1 MKFSALKNIYF
12 LGIGGIG
19 MSALARYFKSQ
30 NKNVSGYDKTPTP
43 LTGELINEGI
53 PIHFEDDIRNID
65 PILLSSDK
73 ASTLIVYTPA
83 IPNKHAELNYF
94 LTNGFTIKKRS
105 EVLGLITQH
114 TFTVAVAGTHGKT
127 TTSSMI
133 AHILKHS
140 GINCLA
146 FLGGITKNYNTNLL
160 LPAAGASNVIT
171 VVEAD
176 EYDRSFLALSPSI
189 SVITSMD
196 PDHLDIYGNEAYM
209 VESYRLFAAK
219 LSENGKLI
227 YKNGLPL
234 EDLPFTKSSY
244 GINTAAEYVG
254 SNIRIDNHRYHFDWH
269 NTSTSIKDITTDMPG
284 LHNVENAVAAIAV
297 ARALNIPDA
306 DIRKALLEYTGVKR
320 RFEYQLRTPQVI
332 YIDDYAHHPE
342 ELRAAISSAHEL
354 YPDKK
359 ITGIFQPHLFSRTR
373 DFVDGFA
380 KSLSLLD
387 KLILLDIYPAREVPI
402 AGITSQIIFEKVTIS
417 DKVLCKKESVIEELK
432 KSKCEV
438 VMTLGAGDI
447 DQLVNPIC
455 NYLKKAN

>member
-1 MKFSALKNIYF
+1 MNFSALKNIYF

-43 LTGELINEGI
+43 LTGELIDEGI
-53 PIHFEDDIRNID
+53 PIHFEDDVRKID
-65 PILLSSDK
+65 AAFLTTDK
-73 ASTLIVYTPA
+73 DYTLIVYTPA
-83 IPNKHAELNYF
+83 IPNNHTELNYF
-94 LTNGFTIKKRS
+94 LSNGFSIKKRS

-114 TFTVAVAGTHGKT
+114 TFTIAVAGTHGKT

-133 AHILKHS
+133 AHILKNS

-160 LPAAGASNVIT
+160 LPEAGATNVIA

-196 PDHLDIYGNEAYM
+196 PDHLDIYGNEAFM
-209 VESYRLFAAK
+209 VESYRLFAGK
-219 LSENGKLI
+219 LSSDGKLI
-227 YKNGLPL
+227 YKKGLPL
-234 EDLPFTKSSY
+234 EDLPLIKSSY
-244 GINTAAEYVG
+244 GINNAADCVA
-254 SNIRIDNHRYHFDWH
+254 SNIRIDNHRYHFDW
-269 NTSTSIKDITTDMPG
+269 NNSSTSIKAITTDMPG

-297 ARALNIPDA
+297 ARALKIPDG
-306 DIRKALLEYTGVKR
+306 DIKKALLEYTGVKR
-320 RFEYQLRTPQVI
+320 RFEYQLRTPQII

-342 ELRAAISSAHEL
+342 ELRAAISSAQEL
-354 YPDKK
+354 YPNKK
-359 ITGIFQPHLFSRTR
+359 ITGIFQPHLYSRTR

-387 KLILLDIYPAREVPI
+387 SLILLDIYPARELPI
-402 AGITSQIIFEKVTIS
+402 PGITSEIIFNKVTIA
-417 DKVLCKKESVIEELK
+417 DKVLCTIENVLAELQK
-432 KSKCEV
+432 RPCEV
-438 VMTLGAGDI
+438 LMTLGAGDI
-447 DQLVNPIC
+447 DQLVTPIR
-455 NYLKKAN
+455 NYLNKL